1 MNTKFKAPLADIEGL
16 HAEGYPAPIRIGS
29 PAWTEW
35 LEQHRQFRFQ
45 CGSEAKFTA
54 YKSAKGYWT
63 AQRRY
68 NGKLRHEYL
77 GDSRQLTWEKL
88 QAIAVKLNMR
98 DMNYWREKYPGRPGS
113 PSSPTSS
120 LIPDDYE
127 TLRQVLLQTQ
137 EELRKVTAER
147 DALLKKCN
155 S

>member
-1 MNTKFKAPLADIEGL
+1 MYTKFKAPLADIDGL

-29 PAWTEW
+29 LAWIEW
-35 LEQHRQFRFQ
+35 LERNRQFRFQ

-77 GDSRQLTWEKL
+77 GDSRLLTWEKL

-98 DMNYWREKYPGRPGS
+98 DMNYWREKYPARQA
-113 PSSPTSS
+113 TSS
-120 LIPDDYE
+120 SSLMPEDYE
-127 TLRQVLLQTQ
+127 TLREMFLEAQ
-137 EELRKVTAER
+137 EELKKVTAER